1 MKVKELIELLNKY
14 DKEQDVT
21 ILLGYEECITYN
33 DDGYLEMENVLVNK
47 KGYIDTIETISGE
60 VVLRAYDEEI
70 E

>member
-33 DDGYLEMENVLVNK
+33 DDGYLEMENVLVSK

>member
-1 MKVKELIELLNKY
+1 MKVKELIELLSKY
-14 DKEQDVT
+14 NKEQDVT

-60 VVLRAYDEEI
+60 VVLIAYDEEI

>member
-47 KGYIDTIETISGE
+47 KGYINTIETISGE

>member
-21 ILLGYEECITYN
+21 ILLGYEECITYD

-60 VVLRAYDEEI
+60 VVLRAYDEEV